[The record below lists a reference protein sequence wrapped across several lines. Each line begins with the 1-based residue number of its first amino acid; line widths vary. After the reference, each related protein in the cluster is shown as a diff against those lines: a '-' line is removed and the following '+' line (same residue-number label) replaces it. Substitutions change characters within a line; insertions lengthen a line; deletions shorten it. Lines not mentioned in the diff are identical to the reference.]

1 MANTLVIDIPG
12 GLVWTAITVSSG
24 RVNVSDPCYYCKSS
38 TTPDANVFGHRL
50 DDSDYLDFKMM
61 EGETLYLKSE
71 DLVRATITQ
80 TGFGAPDERVFSS
93 TVQESVREGKQQ
105 VASAILTVPA
115 GQAVNIGFRTGNK
128 PVTINSRTINQIG
141 SSRVEYSAREKLSFT
156 GNIEANRITP
166 KNPNNRNRVLS
177 SVNIWH
183 SVTPGIPTSETYQYL
198 DPYAL
203 FSAGQ
208 NTSTRVGSDT
218 LGLDYPLNAN
228 TDHVFTINNTGT
240 GSATVFWWITFS
252 EG

>member
-1 MANTLVIDIPG
+1 MANTVVTDIPG
-12 GLVWTAITVSSG
+12 GLVWTAITVLSG

-38 TTPDANVFGHRL
+38 TIPDADVFGHRL
-50 DDSDYLDFKMM
+50 DDGDYLDFKMM

-71 DLVRATITQ
+71 GPVRATITQ

-105 VASAILTVPA
+105 VASAILTIPA
-115 GQAVNIGFRTGNK
+115 GQAVYIGFITGDK
-128 PVTINSRTINQIG
+128 PVTINSRLISQNG
-141 SSRVEYSAREKLSFT
+141 SSRVDYSAQEKISFT
-156 GNIEANRITP
+156 GNIEGNRINP
-166 KNPNNRNRVLS
+166 KNPNNRKRVLS

-183 SVTPGIPTSETYQYL
+183 SVTPGTPTAETYQYL
-198 DPYAL
+198 DPFPL

-208 NTSTRVGSDT
+208 NSQTRVGSDT

-228 TDHVFTINNTGT
+228 TDHVFTINNIGPGT
-240 GSATVFWWITFS
+240 SVFYWWITFS